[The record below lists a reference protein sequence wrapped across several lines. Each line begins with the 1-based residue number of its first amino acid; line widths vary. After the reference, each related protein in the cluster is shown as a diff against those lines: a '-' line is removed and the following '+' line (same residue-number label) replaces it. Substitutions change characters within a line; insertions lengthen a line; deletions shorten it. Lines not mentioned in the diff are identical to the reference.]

1 MLVIWKRFCSLTYSM
16 YMYDVLL
23 SILSLP
29 ACVSVN
35 SKYIGV
41 IHTKFDTRV
50 LLFFFVA
57 AFFFFFG
64 GGICRCRRLKK
75 PARVRGGMIF
85 LFLPNKKSSRTRGGS
100 ICSVLGEYSVRCK
113 MPICYPPLYKK
124 SKSFFL
130 RTKHELYDTSKK
142 RKFTYVLQVRTW
154 SSIYVTKHAYVE
166 AKQSN
171 LRHSS

>member
-1 MLVIWKRFCSLTYSM
+1 M
-16 YMYDVLL
+16 YGVLL
-23 SILSLP
+23 SIFSLL

-35 SKYIGV
+35 PKYIGV
-41 IHTKFDTRV
+41 IHTKLEARV

-100 ICSVLGEYSVRCK
+100 IFFVLGEYSVRCK
-113 MPICYPPLYKK
+113 IPICYPPLYKK
-124 SKSFFL
+124 LKSNFL
-130 RTKHELYDTSKK
+130 RTKHKLYDTSKK
-142 RKFTYVLQVRTW
+142 RKFTYVLEVR
-154 SSIYVTKHAYVE
+154 K
-166 AKQSN
+166 
-171 LRHSS
+171 